1 MSEVKHAREPWSLGI
16 IIEDPDDKSAEREIN
31 AKGHSGFASVVWKM
45 QGGSD
50 AEYCKANAERIV
62 ACVNAC
68 EGVSPEDLRGLSVK
82 GLLDGYLQDDKAKK
96 DLEKRLEMQRAE
108 TSQFEALYKHST
120 EVNSGMLK
128 KQSVLE
134 AELKDAKKLVEKQV
148 AELTASHNFESQ
160 LRQENRALQ
169 QENHTLLD
177 DQNRLLE
184 LREELEKMRLGKEHL
199 AKDLQAIIRAARW
212 GQAPYAVDISTL
224 QAVLQHYGVLPN
236 GD

>member
-1 MSEVKHAREPWSLGI
+1 MSGVKHAREPWSLGA
-16 IIEDPDDKSAEREIN
+16 IEKQAQ
-31 AKGHSGFASVVWKM
+31 GGKM
-45 QGGSD
+45 QMINSLEHGGLARVWITTDGIDSPRN
-50 AEYCKANAERIV
+50 KANAARIV

-68 EGVSPEDLRGLSVK
+68 EGVSPEDLRGLSVE
-82 GLLDGYLQDDKAKK
+82 GLLDGYLQDDKVKK
-96 DLEKRLEMQRAE
+96 ELEKRLEMQRAE
-108 TSQFEALYKHST
+108 TSQFEALYKHSI

-134 AELKDAKKLVEKQV
+134 AELKDAKKLVKKHV
-148 AELTASHNFESQ
+148 DDLTASHNFESQ
-160 LRQENRALQ
+160 LRQENRALLR
-169 QENHTLLD
+169 ENHTLLD